1 MVRARVEL
9 SVSYGD
15 DLADCVAIV
24 VLCAFHRSLAG
35 ANCEGI
41 DSPPTA
47 MARTPH
53 PTGRLASD
61 PTGDCDYAGSC
72 SKRAEKWR
80 SVCGSQVIRS
90 PRRAAAWSAISAPTS
105 IT

>member
-47 MARTPH
+47 MARTPQIRRRDLVGGLVH
-53 PTGRLASD
+53 EYELA
-61 PTGDCDYAGSC
+61 A
-72 SKRAEKWR
+72 
-80 SVCGSQVIRS
+80 
-90 PRRAAAWSAISAPTS
+90 
-105 IT
+105 